1 LVLWTIQPIAV
12 YEQIQE
18 SGIYRCDFEKSIWT
32 DFRDDYAWL
41 VRKMKIKIG
50 SPPEGVSYPVWA
62 WYMQDGVRKK
72 PDLRRERW
80 QCGRNGEQFACMEID
95 ISDDCVVLS
104 DFENWSVILLH
115 GLLSDSEEEYERLEN
130 EYNGLPEKNKK
141 AFVDKNWERVFDLTP
156 LDNDW
161 TRRGATIQATFWE
174 LRKENIRKVRIF
186 TSGTAA

>member
-1 LVLWTIQPIAV
+1 
-12 YEQIQE
+12 
-18 SGIYRCDFEKSIWT
+18 
-32 DFRDDYAWL
+32 
-41 VRKMKIKIG
+41 
-50 SPPEGVSYPVWA
+50 
-62 WYMQDGVRKK
+62 
-72 PDLRRERW
+72 
-80 QCGRNGEQFACMEID
+80 MEIE

-115 GLLSDSEEEYERLEN
+115 GLLADSEEEYERLEN

-161 TRRGATIQATFWE
+161 IRRGATIQATFWE
-174 LRKENIRKVRIF
+174 LRKENIREVRIF